1 MDTLTQKF
9 FSDPDWSK
17 IEEMLMTKINALK
30 DFESIDTNQSAETVK
45 AEVIGRRIAYNSLID
60 FLNETKIVGRIPKKI
75 ENPFK

>member
-17 IEEMLMTKINALK
+17 IEEMLMTKIDALK

-60 FLNETKIVGRIPKKI
+60 FLNETKLVSRVPKKI
-75 ENPFK
+75 ENPFR